1 MAVLF
6 ILEKMEEILLMRLE
20 SLSSMAE
27 ITPYYGTLDEV
38 FRLMNTLWMKT
49 RNIWNK
55 SKIQIQRDVERKSIS
70 WGISNPIRYD
80 LLIKNQL
87 TLMLFEDVELEAQNE
102 AEYETLINLIDEV
115 KEPEMICTL
124 CLYLSPT
131 RDFDITL
138 ETYKEYQDN
147 NDLNLIELYNQTIKK
162 MKEKRMNCSKVWSY
176 VFAEELPSIYGWEF
190 IKIVIFVWTDSSQ
203 SDNFIQVWNQYRKS
217 SQCEIGRIY
226 LVWIGMSSEEFN
238 KLLSSIDHSVI
249 KIISSYKH
257 RSNLINDIINLDLPL
272 NKSFLV
278 DIWSDDQEFMIN
290 NSHDYLML

>member
-1 MAVLF
+1 
-6 ILEKMEEILLMRLE
+6 MRLE

-38 FRLMNTLWMKT
+38 FRLMKTLWMKT

-70 WGISNPIRYD
+70 WGISSPIWYD
-80 LLIKNQL
+80 VLVKNQL
-87 TLMLFEDVELEAQNE
+87 ILMLFDDIKLKAQNE

-115 KEPEMICTL
+115 KEPEMICTF

-131 RDFDITL
+131 RDFNITL
-138 ETYKEYQDN
+138 ETYKEYQNN
-147 NDLNLIELYNQTIKK
+147 NDLDLIELYNQTINK

-176 VFAEELPSIYGWEF
+176 VFAEELPLIYEWKF
-190 IKIVIFVWTDSSQ
+190 VKIVIFVWTDSSQ
-203 SDNFIQVWNQYRKS
+203 SDDFIQVWNQYTKS

-226 LVWIGMSSEEFN
+226 FVWIGMSSEEFS

-249 KIISSYKH
+249 RIISSCKQ
-257 RSNLINDIINLDLPL
+257 RNNLINDIINLDLPL
-272 NKSFLV
+272 NKRFLV
-278 DIWSDDQEFMIN
+278 DIWSNDQDFLVD
-290 NSHDYLML
+290 NSYDYLIL